1 MLMDYL
7 YDGSFEGLLTCIYH
21 HYYREAADGIYP
33 AQGYQ
38 PSLLHSS
45 CIVTT
50 DPACAD
56 RVSRGIRGKI
66 SPFALRL
73 VYYAA
78 LSSGAGKE
86 NLILDY
92 LRLGFRL
99 GGKIDYL
106 HAHPQVRPV
115 HKLARLVGGEAHRLL
130 GLLRF
135 SDKGGYLYAP
145 CSPDHA
151 VLELLAD
158 HFADRLAAE
167 RWMIHDQKRNLAVI
181 YDGQVTEERSSM
193 GHRDRFLVPYPGPRW
208 YLTDLQQKPESVLP
222 EDDWYQELWKLYFRN
237 ISIETRYNPRLQ
249 AQFIPQ
255 RYRPH
260 LTEFE
265 K

>member
-1 MLMDYL
+1 MDYL
-7 YDGSFEGLLTCIYH
+7 YDGSFEGLLTCIYY
-21 HYYREAADGIYP
+21 HYYREAATGIYP
-33 AQGYQ
+33 VQGYQ
-38 PSLLHSS
+38 PSLLHPS
-45 CIVTT
+45 CIVAA
-50 DPACAD
+50 DPSCAD
-56 RVSRGIRGKI
+56 RVSRGIREKI
-66 SPFALRL
+66 SSFALRL

-78 LSSGAGKE
+78 LSSFAGKE

-99 GGKIDYL
+99 GSKIDCL
-106 HAHPQVRPV
+106 HTHPQVRPV
-115 HKLARLVGGEAHRLL
+115 HKLARLVGGEVHRLL

-167 RWMIHDQKRNLAVI
+167 HWMIHDTKRSLAVI
-181 YDGQVTEERSSM
+181 YTGRINPAELPPAAPGGRAFPER
-193 GHRDRFLVPYPGPRW
+193 RW
-208 YLTDLQQKPESVLP
+208 YLADLAQKPGAALP
-222 EDDWYQELWKLYFRN
+222 EDGWYQELWKLYFRN
-237 ISIETRYNPRLQ
+237 ISIATRYNPRLQ
-249 AQFIPQ
+249 ARFIPR

-265 K
+265 Q